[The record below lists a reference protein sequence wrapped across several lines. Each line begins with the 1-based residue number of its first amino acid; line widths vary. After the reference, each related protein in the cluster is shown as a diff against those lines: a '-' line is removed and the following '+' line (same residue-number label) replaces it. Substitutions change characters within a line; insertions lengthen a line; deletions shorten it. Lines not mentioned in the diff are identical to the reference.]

1 MTITCKTIN
10 PSYEVYAMK
19 IVSFFT
25 FCCCLL
31 GVSFLGH
38 VIGDF
43 GMKQGVD
50 ELLVACTVF
59 PVMITGM
66 VGMIVKWEL

>member
-1 MTITCKTIN
+1 
-10 PSYEVYAMK
+10 MK

-25 FCCCLL
+25 FGCCLL

-43 GMKQGVD
+43 GMRQGVD
-50 ELLVACTVF
+50 ELVVACTVF
-59 PVMITGM
+59 PVMVTGR

>member
-1 MTITCKTIN
+1 
-10 PSYEVYAMK
+10 MK

-31 GVSFLGH
+31 GVSFLCH
-38 VIGDF
+38 MIGTF

-50 ELLVACTVF
+50 ELVVACTVF
-59 PVMITGM
+59 PVMVTGIL
-66 VGMIVKWEL
+66 GMIVKWEM

>member
-1 MTITCKTIN
+1 
-10 PSYEVYAMK
+10 MK

-31 GVSFLGH
+31 GVSFLCH
-38 VIGDF
+38 MIGTF

-50 ELLVACTVF
+50 ELVVACTCNDDRDSWHDNKMGNVNNF
-59 PVMITGM
+59 NLKGM
-66 VGMIVKWEL
+66 Q

>member
-1 MTITCKTIN
+1 
-10 PSYEVYAMK
+10 MK

-50 ELLVACTVF
+50 ELVVACTVF
-59 PVMITGM
+59 PVMMTGI